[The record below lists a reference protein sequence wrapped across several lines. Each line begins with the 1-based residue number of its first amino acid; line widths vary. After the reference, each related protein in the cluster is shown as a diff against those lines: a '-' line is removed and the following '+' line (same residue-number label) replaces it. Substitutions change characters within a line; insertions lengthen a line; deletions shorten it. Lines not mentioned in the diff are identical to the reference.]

1 MFEIEK
7 IDKSVDNEIEKI
19 IISENQ
25 NKKKEKE
32 VFQLINNNLNKQEN
46 NFKKRLEEKR
56 KKMKLNKSDNSIL
69 ENNKKKIKENK
80 ITLNKSFDIIDNDE
94 NIFDN
99 DINFEPINKINNINI
114 TELINKNIQFF
125 FNEFDSIFS
134 EQILNKFMN
143 EVYNIENEK
152 HNELIKISKEY
163 AFLIKGYECQ
173 LTLPE
178 NNAIEKKEEIGN
190 LIYKFEI
197 EENDKKKLIEK
208 KYKEKFNLLKKN
220 MKDNVIK
227 NLDWVQ
233 KIKEKY
239 INNIEDIIHNYYQ

>member
-1 MFEIEK
+1 
-7 IDKSVDNEIEKI
+7 
-19 IISENQ
+19 
-25 NKKKEKE
+25 
-32 VFQLINNNLNKQEN
+32 
-46 NFKKRLEEKR
+46 
-56 KKMKLNKSDNSIL
+56 MKLNKSDNSIL
-69 ENNKKKIKENK
+69 ANNKKKIKENK

-99 DINFEPINKINNINI
+99 DINIEPINKINNINI

>member
-1 MFEIEK
+1 M
-7 IDKSVDNEIEKI
+7 S
-19 IISENQ
+19 
-25 NKKKEKE
+25 
-32 VFQLINNNLNKQEN
+32 
-46 NFKKRLEEKR
+46 
-56 KKMKLNKSDNSIL
+56 
-69 ENNKKKIKENK
+69 
-80 ITLNKSFDIIDNDE
+80 
-94 NIFDN
+94 
-99 DINFEPINKINNINI
+99 INF
-114 TELINKNIQFF
+114 
-125 FNEFDSIFS
+125 
-134 EQILNKFMN
+134 
-143 EVYNIENEK
+143 
-152 HNELIKISKEY
+152 
-163 AFLIKGYECQ
+163 
-173 LTLPE
+173 